1 MSDHYPKPM
10 VLIHWGTLFLVL
22 LVYFSSGNSIKTG
35 ILGQI
40 HVLGGILVFI
50 LFLIRVLFVFIYKD
64 TIPKNRMISAY
75 QKILFKI
82 VKTALYLSLCC
93 VPILGW
99 LALSS
104 LTNSFHAWSINIPL
118 WTEVRGDHF
127 IAELHQ
133 ILANV
138 FMTLVGLHACAAL
151 IHHFVFKDGI
161 LKSMLLRN
169 K

>member
-1 MSDHYPKPM
+1 MNNNYPKPM
-10 VLIHWGTLFLVL
+10 VAMHWVTFLLVL
-22 LVYFSSGNSIKTG
+22 LVYFTSGNPIKTG
-35 ILGQI
+35 IVGQI

-50 LFLIRVLFVFIYKD
+50 LFFIRVILVFIYKD
-64 TIPKNRMISAY
+64 NIPKNRMINAY
-75 QKILFKI
+75 QIILFKI
-82 VKTALYLSLCC
+82 VKITLYLSLCC

-104 LTNSFHAWSINIPL
+104 LTDSFSAWSINIPL
-118 WTEVRGDHF
+118 WTEVSGDHF